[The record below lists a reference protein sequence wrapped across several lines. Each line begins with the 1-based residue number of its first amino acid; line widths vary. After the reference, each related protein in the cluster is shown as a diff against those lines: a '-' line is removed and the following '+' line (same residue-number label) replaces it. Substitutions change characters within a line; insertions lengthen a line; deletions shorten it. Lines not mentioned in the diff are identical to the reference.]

1 VSQPQPPQPPFA
13 DPRAAKAAAAAEK
26 AYRKAQRP
34 WFKKKRF
41 VLPIAFFVLLILL
54 VSLGRG
60 DKPAAKTSPGLPAA
74 AEKDPSAPAPFPGA
88 KDDDVVVQAGE
99 SVTTDSKIAMTATKL
114 TPGDSTIHKTLC
126 STVTYQNGGSDTASF
141 NGGFDWKLQDPNGA
155 IIMTG
160 LLGSNNLLNAGQL
173 VPGGKTS
180 GDVCF
185 DAPQGSPSGTY
196 VLLLDP
202 TFRFTSDRIA
212 WINKI

>member
-1 VSQPQPPQPPFA
+1 MSHPQQPPFA

-41 VLPIAFFVLLILL
+41 VLPIAFLVLLILL
-54 VSLGRG
+54 VSLSGGG
-60 DKPAAKTSPGLPAA
+60 DGPVATTTPGAPAA
-74 AEKDPSAPAPFPGA
+74 AEKDPSAPPAFPGA

-99 SVTTDSKIAMTATKL
+99 SVTTDSKITMTATKL
-114 TPGDSTIHKTLC
+114 TPGDATIQKTLC

-141 NGGFDWKLQDPNGA
+141 NGVFDWKLQDPNGA
-155 IIMTG
+155 IVMSG
-160 LLGSNNLLNAGQL
+160 LLGSDNALNSGQL
-173 VPGGKTS
+173 TPGGKTT

-185 DAPQGSPSGTY
+185 EAPQGSPSGTY

-202 TFRFTSDRIA
+202 SFRLTSDRIA
-212 WINKI
+212 WINNL

>member
-114 TPGDSTIHKTLC
+114 TPGDATIHKTLC